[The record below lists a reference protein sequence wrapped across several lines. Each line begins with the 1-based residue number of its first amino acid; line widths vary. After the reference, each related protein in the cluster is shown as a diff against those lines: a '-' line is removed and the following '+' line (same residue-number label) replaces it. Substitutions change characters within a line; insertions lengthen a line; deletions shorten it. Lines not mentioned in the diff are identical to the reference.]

1 MLHDP
6 IKAVLSLGAHEGQ
19 GLSGEGEPV
28 LVAVVVEGDPLLH
41 DAAVAGVEAVAGTRG
56 DEVVDAGAGELQDQ
70 AVVDEHGEDLV
81 ADLQGGGPEALG
93 GSGRVGVAGEVVGEE
108 LVAVLWGDRGSL
120 VPLLDS
126 VAIPT
131 VWLGSSSLC

>member
-1 MLHDP
+1 
-6 IKAVLSLGAHEGQ
+6 
-19 GLSGEGEPV
+19 
-28 LVAVVVEGDPLLH
+28 
-41 DAAVAGVEAVAGTRG
+41 
-56 DEVVDAGAGELQDQ
+56 
-70 AVVDEHGEDLV
+70 VVDEHGEDLV